1 MDKILI
7 YSNNDNILIVANAID
22 VDLLSEYY
30 SLIRDIPYPKGDF
43 SCNVTNPE
51 NCICAMTIQ
60 KNRYHFC
67 KRYKRHYLAKM
78 KYKKIS
84 TDNFT
89 LALRAIDEIIKNSLS
104 DRLFFYCY
112 IVLYMT
118 LYTAHNYP

>member
-30 SLIRDIPYPKGDF
+30 ALIRNIPYPKRDF
-43 SCNVTNPE
+43 SYNVTNPE

-67 KRYKRHYLAKM
+67 KRYKRHYLARLQ
-78 KYKKIS
+78 YKKIS
-84 TDNFT
+84 TTDFQS
-89 LALRAIDEIIKNSLS
+89 AMECI
-104 DRLFFYCY
+104 DRL
-112 IVLYMT
+112 VK
-118 LYTAHNYP
+118 TATK